1 MFAAIM
7 KSMTPLGVR
16 STVVIPVNGDAP
28 LVYSRLGESR
38 GIAGAWVDGDVNID
52 NNEMTVGLPVAIPM
66 TPVDYKDLLNGVKP
80 TQLLQRLART
90 MQGVTTVTLANA
102 TATFDDIYTMA
113 DEDATQLQVFVANIN
128 QQPTPQPVVQVI
140 PQPQVI
146 APVITL
152 ESAPIQEH
160 IDTEEVPMQF
170 QSVTSPTDVEAV
182 LTIPGP
188 KKYVERVK
196 YGKSET
202 EIYDYARST
211 QQNVLLTGHA
221 GTGKTSSA
229 RNYAHKRN
237 LPFVVIECTQQIDQ
251 SVTQGRF
258 VPTGVGTSMKWKYSQ
273 LATAIQQP
281 SVILINE
288 LTRMPAKAA
297 SLFLRL
303 FEERELVIEPLNEVL
318 QVHPECI
325 FIADQNTGL
334 GYTGTVKQDNALL
347 DRFNLKIEFD
357 YDINLEKQFI
367 SSPTLLQFAHAIRE
381 ATEMQ
386 DEFSIPMS
394 SRLLINFEA
403 QAKALGLEFAINAM
417 LNSFPKNDGEREGVK
432 MRLDADLD
440 TIAEEL
446 GVDKG
451 SYSVI

>member
-7 KSMTPLGVR
+7 KSMTPLGMR
-16 STVVIPVNGDAP
+16 STVVIPIAGDSP
-28 LVYSRLGESR
+28 VVYSRLGESR
-38 GIAGAWVDGDVNID
+38 GIAGAWVGGDVNID
-52 NNEMTVGLPVAIPM
+52 NNEMTVGLPVAIAL
-66 TPVDYKDLLNGVKP
+66 TPVDYKDLLNNVKP

-90 MQGVTTVTLANA
+90 VQGVTNVTQAHA

-113 DEDATQLQVFVANIN
+113 DEDATQLSVFVSNAN
-128 QQPTPQPVVQVI
+128 QQPAPQPVVA
-140 PQPQVI
+140 I
-146 APVITL
+146 APPTVTPTTVVTF
-152 ESAPIQEH
+152 ESTPIQESN
-160 IDTEEVPMQF
+160 DTVEVPMQF
-170 QSVTSPTDVEAV
+170 QSVTQPSEAEAV

-188 KKYVERVK
+188 KNYVERVK

-202 EIYDYARST
+202 EIYDYARSN

-237 LPFVVIECTQQIDQ
+237 LPFVTIECTQQIDQ
-251 SVTQGRF
+251 SITQGRF

-318 QVHPECI
+318 QVHPDCI

-334 GYTGTVKQDNALL
+334 GYTGTSKQDNALL

-357 YDINLEKQFI
+357 YDISVEKQFI
-367 SSPTLLQFAHAIRE
+367 NSPTLLQFAHSIRE
-381 ATEMQ
+381 ASEMS

-394 SRLLINFEA
+394 SRLLINFEN
-403 QAKALGLEFAINAM
+403 QAKALGLEFAISTL
-417 LNSFPKNDGEREGVK
+417 LNSFPKGDGEREGVK
-432 MRLDADLD
+432 MRLDADID
-440 TIAEEL
+440 TIADEL
-446 GVDKG
+446 GINKG
-451 SYSVI
+451 TYSVI

>member
-7 KSMTPLGVR
+7 KSMTPLGIR
-16 STVVIPVNGDAP
+16 STVVIPTNGNVP

-38 GIAGAWVDGDVNID
+38 GIAGAWIEGDVNIAND
-52 NNEMTVGLPVAIPM
+52 EMTVGLPVSIAM
-66 TPVDYKDLLNGVKP
+66 TPVDYKDLLNQVKP

-90 MQGVTTVTLANA
+90 VQGVTNITQAHA

-113 DEDATQLQVFVANIN
+113 DEDATQLSVFVNNAN
-128 QQPTPQPVVQVI
+128 QQPTPQPVVVAT
-140 PQPQVI
+140 PQQQTTPSV
-146 APVITL
+146 VVV
-152 ESAPIQEH
+152 ESVKIQEQPN
-160 IDTEEVPMQF
+160 TEEVPMHY
-170 QSVTSPTDVEAV
+170 QSVTEPNEAEAV

-188 KKYVERVK
+188 KHYVERVK

-202 EIYDYARST
+202 EIYDYARAN

-258 VPTGVGTSMKWKYSQ
+258 VPTGIGTSMKWKYSQ

-318 QVHPECI
+318 QVHPDCI

-334 GYTGTVKQDNALL
+334 GYTGTSKQDNALL

-381 ATEMQ
+381 ATEMS

-403 QAKALGLEFAINAM
+403 QAKALGLEFAINTM

-446 GVDKG
+446 GVSKDN
-451 SYSVI
+451 YSVI